1 MTVIG
6 GDANTNVAFKNFT
19 PFTKCE
25 THINDEHLD
34 TAENI
39 DIIMPMYNLI
49 QYSDNYSDTSGSL
62 REFNRDESPMNNN
75 GNPVNVAMN
84 NSSLF
89 KYKSNILGKPTA
101 ANNNGKL
108 TNAKIFVPLKYL
120 SNFWKSLETSLI
132 K

>member
-1 MTVIG
+1 
-6 GDANTNVAFKNFT
+6 
-19 PFTKCE
+19 
-25 THINDEHLD
+25 
-34 TAENI
+34 
-39 DIIMPMYNLI
+39 MPMYKLI
-49 QYSDNYSDTSGSL
+49 IYSNNYSDTSASL
-62 REFNRDESPMNNN
+62 WEFNRDESPMNNN

>member
-1 MTVIG
+1 
-6 GDANTNVAFKNFT
+6 
-19 PFTKCE
+19 
-25 THINDEHLD
+25 
-34 TAENI
+34 
-39 DIIMPMYNLI
+39 MPMYNLI

-84 NSSLF
+84 NSSSF

-108 TNAKIFVPLKYL
+108 KNAKMCSTEIFK
-120 SNFWKSLETSLI
+120 
-132 K
+132 